1 LGKWQWDRANKEP
14 RLAIQMPLRAFYS
27 IVSNVASEMLLRAI
41 MLAGGFCAIP
51 LCMGA
56 AWHTCT
62 RLISVSEM

>member
-1 LGKWQWDRANKEP
+1 
-14 RLAIQMPLRAFYS
+14 MPLRAFYS